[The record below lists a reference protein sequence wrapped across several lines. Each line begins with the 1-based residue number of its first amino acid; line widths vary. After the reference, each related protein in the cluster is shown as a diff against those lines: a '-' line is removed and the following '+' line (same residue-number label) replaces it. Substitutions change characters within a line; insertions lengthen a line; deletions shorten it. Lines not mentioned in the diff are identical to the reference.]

1 MCASSC
7 VFVWAAGRPRF
18 GNMLVIHAPFTD
30 ELKGKDA
37 LTRANGET
45 AIKAHVQ
52 TMLRKLDVPEQII
65 QAVVDTPP
73 QSPRRLTEGELEMLE
88 PFSYVPEREPQT
100 AKAPN

>member
-1 MCASSC
+1 MRLALALLCACLSLPATGADIG
-7 VFVWAAGRPRF
+7 F
-18 GNMLVIHAPFTD
+18 L
-30 ELKGKDA
+30 
-37 LTRANGET
+37 NGET